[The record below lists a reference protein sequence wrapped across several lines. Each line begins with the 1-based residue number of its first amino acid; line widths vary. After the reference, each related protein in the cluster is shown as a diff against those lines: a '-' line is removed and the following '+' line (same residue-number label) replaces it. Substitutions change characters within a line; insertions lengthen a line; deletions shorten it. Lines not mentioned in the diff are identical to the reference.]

1 MHTAQQN
8 KMRKGRSSIND
19 LVLFA
24 LFNLENSKKEA
35 SFKNLLKECFSNF
48 PKSFCLRSQAKWPDS
63 RKPDTA
69 LRKLRLVKLIKG
81 SPQAGFSLTKDGR
94 ERAQEVAK
102 ALSQKKLL

>member
-1 MHTAQQN
+1 MV
-8 KMRKGRSSIND
+8 MRKGKTSIND

-35 SFKNLLKECFSNF
+35 NFENLLKECFSNF
-48 PKSFCLRSQAKWPDS
+48 AKSFCFQGQAKWPDS

-69 LRKLRLVKLIKG
+69 LRKLRLLKLIKG
-81 SPQAGFSLTKDGR
+81 SPKTGFSLTKDGR